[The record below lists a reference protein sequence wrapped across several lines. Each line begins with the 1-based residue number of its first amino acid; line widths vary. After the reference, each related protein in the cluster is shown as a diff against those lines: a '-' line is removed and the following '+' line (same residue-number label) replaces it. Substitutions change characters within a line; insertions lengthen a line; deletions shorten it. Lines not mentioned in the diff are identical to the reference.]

1 MTLTSEAEL
10 LVELEE
16 GTDAIGRRLG
26 SLAGDLARSGLEA
39 AGVAPADRT
48 RARKSIADQL
58 GELQRR
64 HTEYRAKLWTYVELR
79 RKAEAAP

>member
-39 AGVAPADRT
+39 AGVAGDNRA
-48 RARKSIADQL
+48 RARKSIAEQL
-58 GELQRR
+58 DAIQRR
-64 HTEYRAKLWTYVELR
+64 HAEYRAKLWTYAELR
-79 RKAEAAP
+79 RKAAPP